1 MRPDGPEEVA
11 VRRALVVTLAAAA
24 LLSGGPL
31 VATQA
36 APGPD
41 RRIVSAA
48 SVSLREA
55 PGTTRR
61 LVGKLPLGSLV
72 VELARTGGVDTVGGE
87 TAPWLNVSTPD
98 GAEGWVFGAL
108 TLPYAEEERDAI
120 ALGIGADR
128 LARQGDGFEAFAELH
143 AFLAC
148 AAAGAGTPEAR
159 ARLELLALRALDR
172 ATEAIGFRR
181 LRDPAVL
188 AWVEA
193 HREDLV
199 YSEPGGRWLVVAAR
213 YWELR
218 ERSGSLPVAEEA
230 AWAAARAWLPGECEG
245 YLPCSLGNLAG
256 TDGRYLSLHPRGAH
270 AGEALAN
277 VATFLDGVAE
287 DPHGQ
292 YARGNVA
299 PEDRPGLVAGL
310 EELRGI
316 LAGLDDPRAR
326 AAASAAETLLARYR

>member
-1 MRPDGPEEVA
+1 MRG
-11 VRRALVVTLAAAA
+11 ALFFTLAAAA
-24 LLSGGPL
+24 LLPGTAPAS
-31 VATQA
+31 TQP

-61 LVGKLPLGSLV
+61 VLAKLPLGSLV

-87 TAPWLNVSTPD
+87 TAPWLNVSTAD

-108 TLPYAEEERDAI
+108 TLPYSEGERDALALQI
-120 ALGIGADR
+120 ASDR
-128 LARQGDGFEAFAELH
+128 LGRRGDGFEAFAELH
-143 AFLAC
+143 AFLAREAKS
-148 AAAGAGTPEAR
+148 AATPEAR
-159 ARLELLALRALDR
+159 ARLELDALRAMDR
-172 ATEAIGFRR
+172 ATEAAGFRR
-181 LRDPAVL
+181 RRDPAVL

-199 YSEPGGRWLVVAAR
+199 YSEPGGRWLVVAER

-218 ERSGSLPVAEEA
+218 ERSASLPVADEI

-245 YLPCSLGNLAG
+245 YLPCSLGSLAG

-270 AGEALAN
+270 AGEALDN

-299 PEDRPGLVAGL
+299 DEDRPGLVTGL
-310 EELRGI
+310 VKLREV
-316 LAGLDDPRAR
+316 LAGLPDPRAR
-326 AAASAAETLLARYR
+326 AAVATVETLRERYR